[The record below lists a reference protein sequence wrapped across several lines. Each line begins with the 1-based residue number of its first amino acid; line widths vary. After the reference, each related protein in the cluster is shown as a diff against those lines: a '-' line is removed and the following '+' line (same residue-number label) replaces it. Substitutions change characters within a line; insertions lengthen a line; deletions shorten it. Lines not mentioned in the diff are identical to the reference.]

1 MLKCVVFTC
10 NFEKFTASTFPK
22 SKKIELFDLIKICC
36 WDNSQELIIGDF
48 YLFVSLENKVLV
60 IFLFS
65 HYKVV

>member
-1 MLKCVVFTC
+1 VLSSLAISKNSLR
-10 NFEKFTASTFPK
+10 NFSEKE
-22 SKKIELFDLIKICC
+22 KKLELFDLIKICY
-36 WDNSQELIIGDF
+36 WDNIQELIIGDF